1 MVLPPFWQ
9 VTPLGVL
16 AVLLALGNEVG
27 RRRLAHRQSDEHR
40 QEMLKRS
47 LLLYAGL
54 LVLFL
59 FAVGPVE
66 RWSMEWLAAHMAMH
80 VVEMFFLPPL
90 LIAGAPFV
98 PLLFALPVR
107 ARRRVLSTYYRAHSL
122 SWLRWLVACI
132 RHPIS
137 AIVLFNVVMVTWHV
151 PAVFNWAMA
160 NDWAMSWLMAPS
172 FVFSG
177 ILFWRVILF
186 SPPFGPRGSTLL
198 QAGGVIVTAFEM
210 LVLAMSL
217 SIFSH
222 AAWYSGYVMSEG
234 AAVAFH
240 DQKWA
245 AAILWICS
253 DLWAVPALVLIGYR
267 TVYKQSDRLSSVLER
282 ALGRA

>member
-1 MVLPPFWQ
+1 MGLPPFWQ

-16 AVLLALGNEVG
+16 AVLLAIGNEVG
-27 RRRLAHRQSDEHR
+27 RRRLARRQGVDHRRDT
-40 QEMLKRS
+40 LKRS
-47 LLLYAGL
+47 LLLYVGL
-54 LVLFL
+54 GVLFV
-59 FAVGPVE
+59 FAVGPFE

-107 ARRRVLSTYYRAHSL
+107 ARRTVLATYYRSPSL
-122 SWLRWLVACI
+122 AWLRALVNGI
-132 RHPIS
+132 RHPVT
-137 AIVLFNVVMVTWHV
+137 AIVLFNVVMVTWHIPV
-151 PAVFNWAMA
+151 VFNWAMS

-177 ILFWRVILF
+177 VLFWRVILF
-186 SPPFGPRGSTLL
+186 SPPLRPRGSTLL
-198 QAGGVIVTAFEM
+198 QAGGVVVTAFEM

-222 AAWYSGYVMSEG
+222 GPWYAGYVMSEG
-234 AAVAFH
+234 PAVAMH

-267 TVYKQSDRLSSVLER
+267 TVYKQSHRLSSALER
-282 ALGRA
+282 ALGGA